1 MNVLTLTFPNTE
13 VKTTF
18 TQFLVE
24 KYSGITTGI
33 FVDDAEKALK
43 AHDLERLVKV
53 LNAYYKEHPYTLM
66 EKEKGYQ
73 LAFYQFFVMMGGVAK
88 RAEETTLM
96 GRSDCVLETKND
108 VYVIELKR
116 DKSALEA
123 LEQVKTMGYYEKYV
137 NTNKTIHIKGLNIIS
152 DKREI
157 NEWVEEIVDK
167 TKELNYLG

>member
-1 MNVLTLTFPNTE
+1 M
-13 VKTTF
+13 
-18 TQFLVE
+18 
-24 KYSGITTGI
+24 
-33 FVDDAEKALK
+33 
-43 AHDLERLVKV
+43 
-53 LNAYYKEHPYTLM
+53 
-66 EKEKGYQ
+66 
-73 LAFYQFFVMMGGVAK
+73 

-137 NTNKTIHIKGLNIIS
+137 NTNKTIHINGLNIIS